1 MDTTVGGSGTPSKKR
16 RTALIVGIVVVI
28 VVIAAVAVTLAY
40 LPHKTIP
47 TISAVL
53 LFLGGVPLPPTVVS
67 IHDYEVPYL
76 KCLPNQTC

>member
-40 LPHKTIP
+40 LPHKPTPSASKVTITVWDTIMKFP
-47 TISAVL
+47 TLNV
-53 LFLGGVPLPPTVVS
+53 
-67 IHDYEVPYL
+67 
-76 KCLPNQTC
+76 CLIRPAK